1 MRGISIQSA
10 LDDRV
15 AEAYSI
21 ARCKSVTMKGLPV
34 EIVSKENTK
43 AMSIKKDKLGTGHLP
58 FLSLLGA
65 KNRGGL
71 WKIFVFFFREGHK
84 SRHDS

>member
-1 MRGISIQSA
+1 
-10 LDDRV
+10 
-15 AEAYSI
+15 
-21 ARCKSVTMKGLPV
+21 MKGLPV

-65 KNRGGL
+65 KNRGGTL
-71 WKIFVFFFREGHK
+71 ENFCFFLQR
-84 SRHDS
+84 RP